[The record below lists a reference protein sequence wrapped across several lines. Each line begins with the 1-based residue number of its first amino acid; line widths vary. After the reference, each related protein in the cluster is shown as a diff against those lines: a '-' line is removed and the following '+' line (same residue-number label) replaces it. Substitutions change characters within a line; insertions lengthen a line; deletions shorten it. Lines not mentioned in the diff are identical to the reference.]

1 MFRCVNNWSNFSNL
15 EGYCKGEPDFI
26 SEPKYEEIDTAHEF
40 PQYSKCK
47 CNSKTCGKYQT
58 LLESINLSQKH

>member
-26 SEPKYEEIDTAHEF
+26 SEPKYE
-40 PQYSKCK
+40 
-47 CNSKTCGKYQT
+47 
-58 LLESINLSQKH
+58 